1 LTISHRVSKVD
12 LNALLATHP
21 LGLLLLLVSTLG
33 LGGSGLGSLS
43 GSLGGGRGL
52 GSSRLGSL
60 YNAKDERIRI

>member
-1 LTISHRVSKVD
+1 MISHRVSKVF
-12 LNALLATHP
+12 LRTRRPTHP

-43 GSLGGGRGL
+43 GGLGGGRGL

-60 YNAKDERIRI
+60 